1 MGEQRKYKGY
11 VVAAVIAGVL
21 ASCTGSHSGA
31 GSGTGS
37 GSGTASGP
45 GSRSDDGS
53 HAPLSV
59 GRVKEMAADPGE
71 TCPVPFDMAAAAKSA
86 RIGERIRAGT
96 VSGETADK
104 SDPSA
109 PLTLFKGALVSCGY
123 GIGKEKAHVF
133 TVGVGKGTAVGVLLP
148 QVQHDAG
155 MAMTELKAYAAEASK
170 APMRQARAHPQR
182 ERRLRTALRRRQ
194 GRPRAGRLPRR
205 GQDRAHQDAGHGPDR
220 EAGGPGTRLTA
231 PQRRTGRRAALG

>member
-170 APMRQARAHPQR
+170 APAGKPVLTPSGNVASV
-182 ERRLRTALRRRQ
+182 RLSADGKGDLALVVSLGEDRTALTKTQ
-194 GRPRAGRLPRR
+194 VTDLTGKLAD
-205 GQDRAHQDAGHGPDR
+205 QAHG
-220 EAGGPGTRLTA
+220 
-231 PQRRTGRRAALG
+231 